1 MADVRRFAEGTEI
14 SAERSRADIE
24 TLLRKHGA
32 SEFAVYT
39 SDDRTI
45 YMYRLK
51 GMMVRHQVEYPK
63 RAPYEKDP
71 RSSWKKRPEEQVKKL
86 QEAEWRRR
94 WRALLLVCK
103 AKLEMVEAGGST
115 FEREFLADI
124 MLANGETM
132 GQAMLPRI
140 QEMYQTGVMP
150 DFPKLLLGPGG
161 SDA

>member
-1 MADVRRFAEGTEI
+1 MTEPRKFAEGTDI

-39 SDDRTI
+39 SDERTV

-51 GMMVRHQVEYPK
+51 GMMVRHTVEYPPSS
-63 RAPYEKDP
+63 PYEYVP
-71 RSSWKKRPEEQVKKL
+71 RASWKKRPADQVKKL

-103 AKLEMVEAGGST
+103 AKLEIVDSGGST

-124 MLANGETM
+124 LLPNGETM
-132 GQAMLPRI
+132 GQAMLPRLVEAYETG
-140 QEMYQTGVMP
+140 EMP
-150 DFPKLLLGPGG
+150 AFPRLLLGPGEE
-161 SDA
+161 

>member
-1 MADVRRFAEGTEI
+1 MSEPRKFAEGTEI

-39 SDDRTI
+39 SDERTV

-51 GMMVRHQVEYPK
+51 GMMVRHQVEYPAAK
-63 RAPYEKDP
+63 SFQKYNHLKTPLLTKEKLEKAAE
-71 RSSWKKRPEEQVKKL
+71 S
-86 QEAEWRRR
+86 EWRRR

-103 AKLEMVEAGGST
+103 AKLEMIDSGGST

-124 MLANGETM
+124 LLANGETM
-132 GQAMLPRI
+132 GQVMLPRVE
-140 QEMYQTGVMP
+140 EMYRTGGMP
-150 DFPKLLLGPGG
+150 DFPRLLLGPGKETP
-161 SDA
+161 